1 MSNTQDIAVSEVPV
15 SAIGSVTG
23 RPVLWT
29 RPVYTGTAEALA
41 AKEAALFAR
50 LAEIAAK
57 HGVAKFATSL
67 AAEDMVVTDAILRS
81 PEAVRAHMPIF
92 TLQTGRLHAE
102 TLAMLDR
109 IREHYGYA
117 IEQYAPDARAV
128 EAYVR
133 DYGVNAFYDSIE
145 LRKACCNI
153 RKVVPL
159 NRALKDA
166 DAWLTGQRREQA
178 VTRADLPFAEDDD
191 ARGIAKYNPLFDWS
205 EPEVWAYLEQHNVPT
220 NALHDKG
227 YPSIGCEP
235 CTRAVRAG
243 EDVRAGRWWWES
255 RDSKECGLH
264 VTNAATNAV
273 TNSAT
278 NLSHKS

>member
-1 MSNTQDIAVSEVPV
+1 MSDLQEAAVSEVPV
-15 SAIGSVTG
+15 SAIG

-41 AKEAALFAR
+41 AKEATLFAR

-81 PEAVRAHMPIF
+81 PEAVRAHLPIF

-109 IREHYGYA
+109 IREHYGVA

-128 EAYVR
+128 EAYAR
-133 DYGVNAFYDSIE
+133 DHGLNAFYDSIE

-205 EPEVWAYLEQHNVPT
+205 EPEVWAYLEQHNVPI

-264 VTNAATNAV
+264 
-273 TNSAT
+273 AT
-278 NLSHKS
+278 NLATNVSHKA

>member
-1 MSNTQDIAVSEVPV
+1 MSDVQDVSVSEVPV
-15 SAIGSVTG
+15 SAIG
-23 RPVLWT
+23 RPALWT
-29 RPVYTGTAEALA
+29 RPPYTGTAQALA
-41 AKEAALFAR
+41 AKEATLFAR
-50 LAEIAAK
+50 LAEIAGK

-81 PEAVRAHMPIF
+81 PEAVRAHLPILRCRRAGCMRKRWQCS
-92 TLQTGRLHAE
+92 TASASTTVMRSSNTHR
-102 TLAMLDR
+102 TP
-109 IREHYGYA
+109 
-117 IEQYAPDARAV
+117 APSRR
-128 EAYVR
+128 YVR
-133 DYGVNAFYDSIE
+133 DHGLNAFYDSIE

-191 ARGIAKYNPLFDWS
+191 ARGIAKYNPLFDWT
-205 EPEVWAYLEQHNVPT
+205 EAEVWAYLEQHNVPT

-264 VTNAATNAV
+264 
-273 TNSAT
+273 AT
-278 NLSHKS
+278 NLSHKA

>member
-1 MSNTQDIAVSEVPV
+1 MSESQDIAVSEVPV
-15 SAIGSVTG
+15 SMIG
-23 RPVLWT
+23 RPVLWS

-41 AKEAALFAR
+41 VKAAALFER

-81 PEAVRAHMPIF
+81 PEAVRAHLPIF

-109 IREHYGYA
+109 IRERYDYA
-117 IEQYAPDARAV
+117 IEQYTPDARAV

-133 DYGVNAFYDSIE
+133 DHDLNAFYDSIE

-159 NRALKDA
+159 KRA
-166 DAWLTGQRREQA
+166 
-178 VTRADLPFAEDDD
+178 
-191 ARGIAKYNPLFDWS
+191 S
-205 EPEVWAYLEQHNVPT
+205 
-220 NALHDKG
+220 
-227 YPSIGCEP
+227 
-235 CTRAVRAG
+235 
-243 EDVRAGRWWWES
+243 
-255 RDSKECGLH
+255 
-264 VTNAATNAV
+264 
-273 TNSAT
+273 
-278 NLSHKS
+278 

>member
-1 MSNTQDIAVSEVPV
+1 MSAFQEAAVSEVPV
-15 SAIGSVTG
+15 SAIG
-23 RPVLWT
+23 RPVLWS
-29 RPVYTGTAEALA
+29 RPVYTGTPEGLA
-41 AKEAALFAR
+41 AKEAALFER

-57 HGVAKFATSL
+57 HGAAKFASSL

-81 PEAVRAHMPIF
+81 PEAVRAHLPIF

-102 TLAMLDR
+102 TLTMLER

-117 IEQYAPDARAV
+117 IEQFAPDARAV

-133 DYGVNAFYDSIE
+133 DHGLNAFYDSIE
-145 LRKACCNI
+145 LRKACCTI

-159 NRALKDA
+159 NRALRDA

-178 VTRADLPFAEDDD
+178 VTRADLPFVEEDDT
-191 ARGIAKYNPLFDWS
+191 RGIAKYNPLFDWT
-205 EPEVWAYLEQHNVPT
+205 EAEVWAYLERHAVPV

-264 VTNAATNAV
+264 ATNV
-273 TNSAT
+273 
-278 NLSHKS
+278 SHKS

>member
-1 MSNTQDIAVSEVPV
+1 MSDLQEAAVSEVPV
-15 SAIGSVTG
+15 SAIG

-81 PEAVRAHMPIF
+81 PEAVRVHLPIF

-109 IREHYGYA
+109 IREHYGVA

-133 DYGVNAFYDSIE
+133 DHGLNAFYDSIE

-178 VTRADLPFAEDDD
+178 VTRADLPFVEDDD
-191 ARGIAKYNPLFDWS
+191 ARGIAKYNPLFDWT
-205 EPEVWAYLEQHNVPT
+205 EAEVWAYLEQHAVPT

-264 VTNAATNAV
+264 
-273 TNSAT
+273 AT
-278 NLSHKS
+278 NLSQKS

>member
-1 MSNTQDIAVSEVPV
+1 MSDVQDVSVSEVPV
-15 SAIGSVTG
+15 SAIG

-29 RPVYTGTAEALA
+29 RPTYTGTAEALA
-41 AKEAALFAR
+41 AKEAALFER

-81 PEAVRAHMPIF
+81 PEAVRAHLPIF

-102 TLAMLDR
+102 TLEMLDR
-109 IREHYGYA
+109 VRAHYGYA
-117 IEQYAPDARAV
+117 IEQYAPDARVV

-133 DYGVNAFYDSIE
+133 DHGLNAFYDSIE

-178 VTRADLPFAEDDD
+178 VTRADLPFAEDDE

-205 EPEVWAYLEQHNVPT
+205 EAEVWAYLEQHNVPT

-264 VTNAATNAV
+264 AANAV
-273 TNSAT
+273 TSSAT
-278 NLSHKS
+278 HPSQQN

>member
-1 MSNTQDIAVSEVPV
+1 MSALQEAAVSEVPM
-15 SAIGSVTG
+15 SAIG
-23 RPVLWT
+23 RPVLWS
-29 RPVYTGTAEALA
+29 RPVYTGTPEELA
-41 AKEAALFAR
+41 VKEAALLER
-50 LAEIAAK
+50 LTEIAAK
-57 HGVAKFATSL
+57 HGTAKFASSL

-81 PEAVRAHMPIF
+81 PEAVRAHLPIF

-102 TLAMLDR
+102 TLAMLER

-117 IEQYAPDARAV
+117 IEQFAPDARAV
-128 EAYVR
+128 QAYVR
-133 DYGVNAFYDSIE
+133 DHGLNAFYDSIE
-145 LRKACCNI
+145 LRKACCTI

-159 NRALKDA
+159 NRALRDA
-166 DAWLTGQRREQA
+166 DAWLSGQRREQA
-178 VTRADLPFAEDDD
+178 VTRADLPFVEEDDT
-191 ARGIAKYNPLFDWS
+191 RGIAKYNPLFDWT
-205 EPEVWAYLEQHNVPT
+205 EAEVWAYLERHAVPV

-264 VTNAATNAV
+264 
-273 TNSAT
+273 AT

>member
-1 MSNTQDIAVSEVPV
+1 
-15 SAIGSVTG
+15 
-23 RPVLWT
+23 
-29 RPVYTGTAEALA
+29 
-41 AKEAALFAR
+41 
-50 LAEIAAK
+50 
-57 HGVAKFATSL
+57 
-67 AAEDMVVTDAILRS
+67 
-81 PEAVRAHMPIF
+81 VRAHLPIF

-109 IREHYGYA
+109 IRERYDYA
-117 IEQYAPDARAV
+117 IEQYTPDARAV

-133 DYGVNAFYDSIE
+133 DHGLNAFYDSIE

-178 VTRADLPFAEDDD
+178 VTRADLPFVEDDD
-191 ARGIAKYNPLFDWS
+191 ARGIAKYNPLFDWT
-205 EPEVWAYLEQHNVPT
+205 EAEVWAYLEQHAVPT

-264 VTNAATNAV
+264 
-273 TNSAT
+273 AT
-278 NLSHKS
+278 NLSQKS